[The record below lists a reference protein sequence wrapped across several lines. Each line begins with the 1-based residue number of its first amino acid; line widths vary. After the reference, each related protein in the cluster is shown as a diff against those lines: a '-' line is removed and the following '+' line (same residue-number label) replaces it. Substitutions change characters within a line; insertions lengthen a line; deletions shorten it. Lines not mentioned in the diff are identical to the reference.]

1 MTDPNILT
9 PEWEHDRGTVRGTRV
24 GAAAGAS
31 ALGAHLFE
39 LEPGAQAA
47 PYHMHHGNE
56 ELLIVLEGAPELR
69 TPDGTRTLEPGSVV
83 AFPAGA
89 SGAHRLRAGSERC
102 RYVIM
107 STMRYP
113 DVAIH
118 VDTGTVLALTEEGDG
133 YVFPA
138 DAEGDFAE
146 LFELAH
152 AAER

>member
-1 MTDPNILT
+1 MTDPNVFE
-9 PEWEHDRGTVRGTRV
+9 PEWEHDRGTVRGVRV

-31 ALGAHLFE
+31 ALGANLFE

-56 ELLIVLEGAPELR
+56 ELLIVLEGRPELR
-69 TPDGTRTLEPGSVV
+69 TPDGKRTLEPGAVV
-83 AFPAGA
+83 GFPAGA
-89 SGAHRLRAGSERC
+89 SGAHRLRAGDERC

-113 DVAIH
+113 DVAVH

-133 YVFPA
+133 FVFGA
-138 DAEGDFAE
+138 DAEGDFEE
-146 LFELAH
+146 LFKRAH
-152 AAER
+152 DAER

>member
-1 MTDPNILT
+1 MTDPNVFT
-9 PEWEHDRGTVRGTRV
+9 PEWEHDRGTVRGVRV
-24 GAAAGAS
+24 GAAAGAQ
-31 ALGAHLFE
+31 ALGANLFE

-56 ELLIVLEGAPELR
+56 ELLIVFEGRPELR
-69 TPDGTRTLEPGSVV
+69 TPEGKRTLEPGAVI

-113 DVAIH
+113 DVAVH
-118 VDTGTVLALTEEGDG
+118 VDTGTILALTEEGDG
-133 YVFPA
+133 FVFPA
-138 DAEGDFAE
+138 DAEGDFQE
-146 LFELAH
+146 LFERAH
-152 AAER
+152 AAEG